1 MDSGLP
7 SDSCPP
13 RYPLRQ
19 LSQSLSE
26 SELPS
31 RLDPSMG
38 DVWLHE
44 NPQADWNAL
53 DDFFFCSSDPTD
65 LQWSQFMGLGS
76 PQGFMEETQDYP
88 IQQTT
93 EHLVQPEPE
102 KIPSQNLANVP
113 QWLDGAY
120 RPPMPCSHCRRHR
133 LQCLILRTTEA
144 NPNPVTSC
152 SSCVALFRECSLAKG
167 EKRLPSRFETF
178 SPVLGHL
185 HGLPEDAEYG
195 IANQQDVLGHDRTV
209 TQGVDPGIENK
220 DERKDSKQ
228 FVRKGARVL
237 REWFYQ
243 NQEYPYPTEVQKEQL
258 SMETG
263 FSQKRVSTWFAN
275 ARRRQKQKFQSSK
288 QTSNSRSRAGS
299 PMVTSTLSSMT
310 PMERWKASP
319 PEDEPVLESA
329 IQDAIASG
337 VADPGPASDPFHFDR
352 SATDLFNLDETSSHL
367 ASSAS
372 SFESRASETSDSIS
386 SAWSHQSGEGNM
398 PFPLLPKTPS
408 SRRQRGRRFSEVEC
422 QYQCTFCT
430 SSFRKRH
437 DWARHEKSVHL
448 QLDSWICTLNV
459 DELYQ
464 QYSTSVDNCYFCDA
478 PYPSPAHWDEH
489 EFHIC
494 AGKPIAERSFSRKD
508 YLWQHLRKFHACT
521 KLPASDLDVWR
532 GSNGDVGSRCGFC
545 NQNLP
550 DWASRAEHLAAH
562 FKGGARMEQWQ
573 GNWGLDSSAMK
584 MLRNAVLP
592 SRRSLVSG
600 ST

>member
-1 MDSGLP
+1 M
-7 SDSCPP
+7 
-13 RYPLRQ
+13 
-19 LSQSLSE
+19 
-26 SELPS
+26 
-31 RLDPSMG
+31 LDASMG

-65 LQWSQFMGLGS
+65 LQWSQFMGIGS
-76 PQGFMEETQDYP
+76 PQNLTGGTQSYP

-93 EHLVQPEPE
+93 QHLVQAEDKLGDFSPL
-102 KIPSQNLANVP
+102 QNLANVP

-120 RPPMPCSHCRRHR
+120 RPPISCSHCRRHR
-133 LQCLILRTTEA
+133 LQCLILRTTAA
-144 NPNPVTSC
+144 NPNPINSC

-195 IANQQDVLGHDRTV
+195 AADQQGFPGHDLAV
-209 TQGVDPGIENK
+209 TQGVDLGLENRE
-220 DERKDSKQ
+220 ERKDSKQ

-243 NQEYPYPTEVQKEQL
+243 NQEYPYPTDAQKEQL
-258 SMETG
+258 STETG
-263 FSQKRVSTWFAN
+263 FSQRRVSTWFAN
-275 ARRRQKQKFQSSK
+275 ARRRQKQKIQSSK

-319 PEDEPVLESA
+319 PEDEPILESA

-337 VADPGPASDPFHFDR
+337 VADPGPAFDPFHFDG
-352 SATDLFNLDETSSHL
+352 SATDLFNLDKTSSHL

-386 SAWSHQSGEGNM
+386 SAWSHQSGEGNI
-398 PFPLLPKTPS
+398 PFPLLPKAPS
-408 SRRQRGRRFSEVEC
+408 TRRQRGRRLSGAEC
-422 QYQCTFCT
+422 QYQCTFCP

-448 QLDSWICTLNV
+448 QLDSWICTQNL
-459 DELYQ
+459 DELNQ
-464 QYSTSVDNCYFCDA
+464 QYSSSVSNCYFCDA
-478 PYPSPAHWDEH
+478 PNPTPAHWDEH

-494 AGKPIAERSFSRKD
+494 AGKPIVERSFSRKD
-508 YLWQHLRKFHACT
+508 YLCQHLRKFHACT
-521 KLPASDLDVWR
+521 KLPSSDLDFWR
-532 GSNGDVGSRCGFC
+532 GSGGDVESRCGFC
-545 NQNLP
+545 NQDLST
-550 DWASRAEHLAAH
+550 WASRAEHLAAH
-562 FKGGARMEQWQ
+562 FKKGARMEQWQ
-573 GNWGLDSSAMK
+573 GDWGLDLSAMNI
-584 MLRNAVLP
+584 LRNAVLP
-592 SRRSLVSG
+592 SRRSFVSG
-600 ST
+600 SIL